1 MLYLCQGELT
11 VLDLNPVKNVKKQA
25 DTLETLISN
34 LDQRGVLVLLVLLGQ
49 QAMSVLSQKHIEK
62 VTKPSVLKP
71 D

>member
-1 MLYLCQGELT
+1 M
-11 VLDLNPVKNVKKQA
+11 LDLNPVKNVKKQA